1 MTTVKSDPH
10 QPEKAEPILSF
21 SAILSILVATGA
33 LLIFVVIIAQKIDG
47 ARRAQPA
54 HGEESAGA
62 VLENLSAS
70 GVEDFNVE
78 APDRSLRHAAPWGGG
93 TVTGTVLASDGSPSA
108 GALVRV
114 IALPDQIGYWEAG
127 NLSVRTGEDGSF
139 EAPLPFPGV
148 FRLLAEKGR
157 ARSWI
162 DGVSPGAAV
171 RLDLHDP
178 AQTTVCVENFD
189 PAAPAEAVLRQVY
202 PESGLEIDG
211 VRRGM
216 NFVFDQTPPGYYF
229 LSIRAGDSFAEC
241 AVESF
246 AGEAA
251 RVSLLLPPA
260 LYLAGVVKDAFGRP
274 LADAAVTAF
283 SAATGKRVEHVVS
296 DGDGAFCFS
305 LPAGLYRLD
314 VDRKGF
320 LSTSLPM
327 ARPGVPQEVVL
338 DEGILWTGQV
348 VDAQGAAIANARVRV
363 EYGAPL
369 LGRRRH
375 RDLVVAPTGEFV
387 WRSAT
392 DRKERFIVSAPGFGP
407 RCYENV
413 VPPHS
418 LAGGRAESAAARL
431 ESFVLHPQTL
441 TVGGVVRDEQ
451 GGSVA
456 QARVTLVSDAV
467 PPGSPVYRE
476 MSATTDSSG
485 LFQFPDAAQGPFS
498 LYVDG
503 GGFGRAVKKLFL
515 SGDELIVLSLPTSRE
530 VAGGVTGSA
539 GFPLEGAAI
548 SLSSGGRDFTVR
560 SDGRGRFRF
569 TDVPEKTE
577 PIAVRGGAAV
587 AASPDDELMLTL
599 PEGGAFA
606 GRIVDEE
613 ERPVRFFRAAA
624 LLPGEGA
631 RRAQPS
637 WVTADSEGRF
647 RLTLPA
653 KPSAVLFSK
662 PGYEDLL
669 LPGENLI
676 LDGQN
681 YRIESDG
688 PVQIIWSGISRA

>member
-1 MTTVKSDPH
+1 MMTTKTDRP
-10 QPEKAEPILSF
+10 QREKDEPILSLP
-21 SAILSILVATGA
+21 AIVSILVATTA
-33 LLIFVVIIAQKIDG
+33 LLIFVVIIAQKLDG
-47 ARRAQPA
+47 SRNAQPD
-54 HGEESAGA
+54 HGGQSADA
-62 VLENLSAS
+62 VLENFS
-70 GVEDFNVE
+70 GTGEEDFTIEV
-78 APDRSLRHAAPWGGG
+78 PDRSFRHAAPWGGG
-93 TVTGTVLASDGSPSA
+93 TVTGTVCASDGTPSA
-108 GALVRV
+108 GAVVRV
-114 IALPDQIGYWEAG
+114 IALPDQVGYWEAG
-127 NLSVRTGEDGSF
+127 VSSVRTGEDGAF
-139 EAPLPFPGV
+139 EMPLPFPGV
-148 FRLLAEKGR
+148 FRLLAEKGQ

-162 DGVSPGAAV
+162 DGVSPGATVKLA
-171 RLDLHDP
+171 LHDP
-178 AQTTVCVENFD
+178 AQTTVCVENID

-260 LYLAGVVKDAFGRP
+260 VDLAGVVKDAFGQP
-274 LADAAVTAF
+274 LTDATVTAS
-283 SAATGKRVEHVVS
+283 SAATGKRVDRVVS
-296 DGDGAFCFS
+296 DGDGAFCLFM
-305 LPAGLYRLD
+305 PVGVYRLE
-314 VDRKGF
+314 VDKKGF
-320 LSTSLPM
+320 LSTHVPM

-338 DEGILWTGQV
+338 TEGALWTGQV
-348 VDAQGAAIANARVRV
+348 VDARGAALANARVRV

-375 RDLVVAPTGEFV
+375 RDLVVAPTGEFL

-392 DRKERFIVSAPGFGP
+392 DQKERFLVSAPGFGP
-407 RCYENV
+407 RCF
-413 VPPHS
+413 
-418 LAGGRAESAAARL
+418 ESVIPAHGPAARL
-431 ESFVLHPQTL
+431 EPFVLFAQTL
-441 TVGGVVRDEQ
+441 TVGGVVRDDH

-476 MSATTDSSG
+476 MSATTDRSG
-485 LFQFPDAAQGPFS
+485 LFQFPDAAKGPFS

-503 GGFGRAVKKLFL
+503 GGFGRAMKKLFL
-515 SGDELIVLSLPTSRE
+515 SGDELIVLSVPTSRE
-530 VAGGVTGSA
+530 VAGAVTGSA

-560 SDGRGRFRF
+560 SDRQGRFRF
-569 TDVPEKTE
+569 TDVPEKTG
-577 PIAVRGGAAV
+577 PIAVRGGAAM
-587 AASPDDELMLTL
+587 AASSGDELVLTL
-599 PEGGAFA
+599 PEGGALA

-613 ERPVRFFRAAA
+613 GRPVRYFRAAA

-631 RRAQPS
+631 RGARPT
-637 WVTADSEGRF
+637 WVTADGEGRF

-669 LPGENLI
+669 LPGENLV
-676 LDGQN
+676 LDGQT
-681 YRIESDG
+681 YRLESGG